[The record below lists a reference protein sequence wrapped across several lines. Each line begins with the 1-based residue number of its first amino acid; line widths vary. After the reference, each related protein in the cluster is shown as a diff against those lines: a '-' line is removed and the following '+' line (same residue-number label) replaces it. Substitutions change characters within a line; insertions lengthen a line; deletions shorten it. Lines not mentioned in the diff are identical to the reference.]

1 MPTPTPAKLATALK
15 GGRNLQPLAKKFAKK
30 IFEEILQ
37 GDEFADEVE
46 ELLVQ
51 WDFLSL
57 DDPDDD
63 VKVLNKTIDEVWNR
77 ILADLI
83 MKMQDTRRYDG

>member
-1 MPTPTPAKLATALK
+1 MPTPSAAQLATALK
-15 GGRNLQPLAKKFAKK
+15 EGRYIQPLAEKYAKK

-46 ELLVQ
+46 DLLVR